1 MFSIYQVLKLKFN
14 KSTGLLE
21 QVTRIIDEDE
31 ENNEVWSFKQNFY
44 YYEASKGYNYN
55 SDNRAS
61 GAYIFRPARN
71 STYTVTDNATI
82 SVFRGNIDY
91 NIQYII

>member
-1 MFSIYQVLKLKFN
+1 MN
-14 KSTGLLE
+14 
-21 QVTRIIDEDE
+21 
-31 ENNEVWSFKQNFY
+31 ENETWPFKQKFF

-71 STYTVTDNATI
+71 MTYPLTEVLSI
-82 SVFRGNIDY
+82 SVYKGK
-91 NIQYII
+91 